1 MFLLIKNIMTIL
13 EKREKIIGLKDEM
26 STLIKNG
33 EAETR
38 ELTEEENGRLA
49 EIRTEIDNLEKE
61 IAEQEAE
68 DRKLAETNKDNKNNK
83 EMKEIRLFNLIKGV
97 AGMQD
102 LNDEERQ
109 FVKGQHITL
118 RSGATI
124 QAQGEATTGV
134 EAIPE
139 DKKRLDLAIRNA
151 SVLNRLGC
159 TWFGNATGDISMPK
173 YSGSLVGWKGEI
185 EKADNGEGDFSEVV
199 LQPKRLTAIVDI
211 SKTFLAQTAEDAE
224 AILIADLAAA
234 CAEKLDKTV
243 FGAESGVTG
252 VRPAG
257 LFYDNDY
264 TTTGGTIG
272 DVAYDDVLDL
282 ELGVEEKN
290 GTDFVFVA
298 SPNVKYALK
307 GTQMASGLGMVF
319 NAGEIDGYK
328 AIVSNS
334 VVKGGLMA
342 LVPRDLAVA
351 TWNSIDITVDNY
363 TKAAE
368 NQVRLVVNYYVDA
381 ALRGDRIAAKT
392 FSAE

>member
-1 MFLLIKNIMTIL
+1 MNIL
-13 EKREKIIGLKDEM
+13 ELREKVIGLKDELNTM
-26 STLIKNG
+26 INNG

-38 ELTEEENGRLA
+38 ELTEEENNRVA
-49 EIRTEIDNLEKE
+49 EIRTEIDNLEAE
-61 IAEQEAE
+61 IAKQEAE
-68 DRKLAETNKDNKNNK
+68 DRKLAETNNQETKNNK
-83 EMKEIRLFNLIKGV
+83 NMEIRLFNLIKGV
-97 AGMQD
+97 AGMQN
-102 LNDEERQ
+102 LSDEERQ
-109 FVKGQHITL
+109 FVKGQNITL

-124 QAQGEATTGV
+124 QAQGAETTGV
-134 EAIPE
+134 EAVPE
-139 DKKRLDLAIRNA
+139 DKKRLDVAIRNA

-159 TWFGNATGDISMPK
+159 TWFANAVGDISMPK

-185 EKADNGEGDFSEVV
+185 ESADKGEGDFTEVI
-199 LQPKRLTAIVDI
+199 LQPKRLTAIVDV

-264 TTTGGTIG
+264 TADGGAIG

-307 GTQMASGLGMVF
+307 GTQKASGLGM
-319 NAGEIDGYK
+319 AYDGGEIDGYK

-334 VVKGGLMA
+334 VYKGGILA

-351 TWNSIDITVDNY
+351 TWNNIDITVDNY